1 MGNCGSGNAADP
13 ALAQANKRIDN
24 QIQADRKMMSKEIKI
39 LLLGAG
45 DTGKSTLV
53 DFYFLISFY

>member
-1 MGNCGSGNAADP
+1 MGNCTSGAAVDP

-24 QIQADRKMMSKEIKI
+24 QIQADRKTMSKEIKI

-45 DTGKSTLV
+45 DTGKST
-53 DFYFLISFY
+53 